1 MNGNRPDDRH
11 WHLDK
16 RVPVALI
23 ITILLQT
30 VAAVWWAASLSARV
44 DVLERDWARFATVAA
59 RLRVQEDR
67 QTRADVRLQSLTA
80 RLERIER
87 KLDVLLERR
96 AERPGY
102 VPSRPGGPK

>member
-1 MNGNRPDDRH
+1 MTKDPASES

-23 ITILLQT
+23 ITIMMQT

-44 DVLERDWARFATVAA
+44 DALERDWARFSAVVN

-67 QTRADVRLQSLTA
+67 AARVDVRLEALYG

-87 KLDVLLERR
+87 KLDALLERKR
-96 AERPGY
+96 QAQ
-102 VPSRPGGPK
+102 